1 MTYNVLDV
9 SLYIINYSNQKN
21 YSISNLKLQKLLYFT
36 QAYFVMEKG
45 IKSPCFKEK
54 IEAWDF
60 GPVVSAAYHEF
71 KKYGSGNIPTIAS
84 YVTFD
89 EIRPWVTKEVTYD
102 DKVIEDRDKIL
113 IAGVVDTFADYSAS
127 EIMRLSHK
135 QDPWKNVFR
144 AGENNEI
151 TLNSLKEYF
160 R

>member
-21 YSISNLKLQKLLYFT
+21 YS
-36 QAYFVMEKG
+36 
-45 IKSPCFKEK
+45 
-54 IEAWDF
+54 
-60 GPVVSAAYHEF
+60 VS
-71 KKYGSGNIPTIAS
+71 
-84 YVTFD
+84 
-89 EIRPWVTKEVTYD
+89 KEVTYD
-102 DKVIEDRDKIL
+102 DKVIEDRDKAL
-113 IAGVVDTFADYSAS
+113 IKGVVDTFDDYSAS